1 MLKVK
6 LNKELKGIW
15 DLSWPVIIG
24 MLLQSLLGTVDMKFI
39 SMIGTAENAGASI
52 SNSASGVVFVMS
64 ALVASG
70 TVAIVARAFGEGNK
84 EELKKIASQAIL
96 LAGIL
101 GIGIGWISSQN
112 TYDILQGIFMPEEN
126 VLKSAAEYLT
136 IIFQGTVFVFLNYTI
151 RSILQALGDT
161 KTPLYIFGAANVLN
175 AVLDPIFIFK
185 LGYGVRGA
193 ALATVLSNVFAFIVI
208 TYVYLKKVHEGKLMD
223 YFIYG
228 RLHLVDTLRI
238 LRIGLWSCLQQVS
251 RPITGMMMFRIVS
264 EVGKKEGIAAFG
276 IGGQLF
282 NYTFILLTGLTVAVS
297 VMVGQSLGRKDL
309 TKTEEVIREG
319 LKIAM
324 INMVIFA
331 VPYMIFPR
339 YIIQFFL
346 KDETVIQLGIEYLR
360 IVYIGVVFVIFPV
373 VYGGAFQGAGDT
385 FPPMVASI
393 FANVLV
399 KLPLAYFLAKNLE
412 MGTDGVWW
420 AITISVM
427 VEAGIIWFYFHR
439 GTWKTKEV

>member
-1 MLKVK
+1 MK
-6 LNKELKGIW
+6 LSKELKSIW
-15 DLSWPVIIG
+15 NLSWPVIIG
-24 MLLQSLLGTVDMKFI
+24 MILQSLLGTVDMKFI
-39 SMIGTAENAGASI
+39 SMIGTAESAGASI

-70 TVAIVARAFGEGNK
+70 TVAIVARAFGEDNQDEVKRIG
-84 EELKKIASQAIL
+84 SQSII
-96 LAGIL
+96 LAGIV
-101 GIGIGWISSQN
+101 GSGIGWVCSWN
-112 TYDILQGIFMPEEN
+112 TYGILQGMFNPETS
-126 VLKSAAEYLT
+126 VLQSAAAYLN
-136 IIFQGTVFVFLNYTI
+136 IIFLGTVFVFVNYTI

-175 AVLDPIFIFK
+175 AILDPIFIFS
-185 LGYGVRGA
+185 LDYGVKGA
-193 ALATVLSNVFAFIVI
+193 AIATVLSNIFAFFMISYI
-208 TYVYLKKVHEGKLMD
+208 YLKKVHEGRLME
-223 YFIYG
+223 YFNYG
-228 RLHLVDTLRI
+228 RLRLRDTLRI

-297 VMVGQSLGRKDL
+297 VMVGQNLGRKDL
-309 TKTEEVIREG
+309 EKTDEIIREG
-319 LKIAM
+319 LKVAM
-324 INMVIFA
+324 INMAIFA
-331 VPYMIFPR
+331 IPYMIFPR

-346 KDETVIQLGIEYLR
+346 NDEKVIQLGIEYLR
-360 IVYIGVVFVIFPV
+360 IVYIGVIFVIFPT

-385 FPPMVASI
+385 FPPMVSSI

-420 AITISVM
+420 AIAISVM
-427 VEAGIIWFYFHR
+427 IEAGMIWFYFHR
-439 GTWKTKEV
+439 GTWKTKKV